1 MTQPVQQGQPVQTD
15 NTKVIRD
22 NIRSIYCEFKPEFQ
36 KLATNSAQNFV
47 RSKEG
52 QQFISNLVRI
62 EARNL
67 LTDTNFFYT
76 IQFKQAVS
84 PLIRVEI
91 ILMIANQDL
100 VKRVTTDIS
109 NQLIRDVRSA
119 GEQTL
124 NSLTSDEEI
133 SNSYTQVWK

>member
-15 NTKVIRD
+15 NTIVIRD
-22 NIRSIYCEFKPEFQ
+22 NIRSIYREFKPEFQ